1 MQLHSGS
8 LAKLTHIQLGRKRP
22 NGVEK
27 QRID

>member
-1 MQLHSGS
+1 MQLRSGS
-8 LAKLTHIQLGRKRP
+8 LAKLTHIQLGRERP

>member
-1 MQLHSGS
+1 MLLHAGS
-8 LAKLTHIQLGRKRP
+8 LAKLTHIQLGRERP

>member
-1 MQLHSGS
+1 MQLHTGS
-8 LAKLTHIQLGRKRP
+8 LAKLTHIQLGRERP